1 MEETNNISERLLEE
15 QRPTYFQKFFCCFKK
30 KPIDE
35 GTIADNRS
43 DTSDDSDTIPRWSV
57 YKGRKESMSEE
68 QEGRTVR
75 FHSCCD

>member
-15 QRPTYFQKFFCCFKK
+15 QNPNCFQKFFCCFKN

-35 GTIADNRS
+35 GTLADNKS
-43 DTSDDSDTIPRWSV
+43 DASDDSDSIPKWSV
-57 YKGRKESMSEE
+57 YKGREENISEE

-75 FHSCCD
+75 FHSCCN